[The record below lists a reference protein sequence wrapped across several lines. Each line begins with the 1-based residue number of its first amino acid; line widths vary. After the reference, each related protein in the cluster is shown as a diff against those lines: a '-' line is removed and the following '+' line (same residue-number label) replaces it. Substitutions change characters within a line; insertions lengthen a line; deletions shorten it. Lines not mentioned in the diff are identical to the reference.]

1 MLSKYEFKKQNIT
14 NSFQDRESDGFF
26 YFPINDSVDFPK
38 FIREKA
44 EELINELIETYEKEN
59 GKIFDSSKFYLDAR
73 IEVYF
78 NQDRIPIENI
88 CIFIDNIEGDLG
100 FEKNMQI
107 TPENTLYYALFKSY
121 FVAQLE
127 KVLFVQW
134 YSQWNNY
141 FSPVHRA
148 GAKVI

>member
-127 KVLFVQW
+127 KVLFVQ
-134 YSQWNNY
+134 
-141 FSPVHRA
+141 
-148 GAKVI
+148 